1 MNDVPIQI
9 RNPEVIRAIRE
20 LATRKGQPIT
30 QALGEAVNA
39 ELGRI
44 DAEHR
49 ARVQRKLIAIREAV
63 DALHQLPVVGE
74 PFTDDDLYDED
85 GLPK

>member
-30 QALGEAVNA
+30 QALGELAQA
-39 ELGRI
+39 ELARI
-44 DAEHR
+44 DADNQ
-49 ARVQRKLIAIREAV
+49 AKVQRKLAVIREAV
-63 DALHQLPVVGE
+63 DALHRLPVIGE
-74 PFTDDDLYDED
+74 PLTDDDIYDED